1 MTATTNDEAGFRF
14 LLIAGKP
21 IEEPVVQYG
30 PFVMNTQ
37 VSNGA
42 NCLMHA
48 VMTTTVVHS
57 LEHPGEDNSLCMVT
71 NCL

>member
-1 MTATTNDEAGFRF
+1 MTATTNDEAGLRF

-37 VSNGA
+37 VSGRA
-42 NCLMHA
+42 NHLMRA
-48 VMTTTVVHS
+48 VTTTTVVHS
-57 LEHPGEDNSLCMVT
+57 LEHPGEDYSLCRW
-71 NCL
+71 C

>member
-1 MTATTNDEAGFRF
+1 MFGPGDHVTATTNDEAGLRL

-37 VSNGA
+37 VMLCSNKPNYLCSTMHTHA
-42 NCLMHA
+42 NYCCDHM
-48 VMTTTVVHS
+48 
-57 LEHPGEDNSLCMVT
+57 
-71 NCL
+71 